1 MKNPYRLPSSFLGAT
16 KRIEGLELPVS
27 QIEPEHGVSAGIRLR
42 SFGSGLVPLYEEH
55 ESRLER
61 GIELEAWG
69 EMEEMEKAL
78 IVAARRIRIAIKN
91 LQEEAQIEESER
103 KMRKH

>member
-1 MKNPYRLPSSFLGAT
+1 
-16 KRIEGLELPVS
+16 
-27 QIEPEHGVSAGIRLR
+27 LR
-42 SFGSGLVPLYEEH
+42 SFGSGLVPLYEEN
-55 ESRLER
+55 EARLER
-61 GIELEAWG
+61 GIELEPWG

-91 LQEEAQIEESER
+91 LQEEAQIKESER